1 MRTLKVIIAICTGIF
16 MVQFTTPERINNET
30 AKVYYCN
37 GKDCDRKVFQTKL
50 CKDAC
55 EKGGQKE
62 ESKPLLL
69 SLKIDENEQ
78 RPSIHTPKF
87 SNNFIERGR
96 LDSMGWSDFLED
108 DKEEKEEDEND

>member
-16 MVQFTTPERINNET
+16 MVQFTTPERINNKT
-30 AKVYYCN
+30 AEVYYCN

-62 ESKPLLL
+62 AKKAMRAFVKQAKKITGDKIACGTCHAKLSNGYPLKKEGLLL
-69 SLKIDENEQ
+69 FRKYEKAI
-78 RPSIHTPKF
+78 
-87 SNNFIERGR
+87 NN
-96 LDSMGWSDFLED
+96 
-108 DKEEKEEDEND
+108 N